1 MIPMAVPTA
10 RLTLRQQ
17 LDFEHIEDV
26 VDPCHDDNLIEGT
39 DDQSANT
46 KGDNYVHEVI
56 LDLNKVFITPIERE
70 DILALS
76 MSMDDVLDGLEH
88 TAAIGTLGINWASPF
103 AVSRFSVLPSAPIS
117 R

>member
-1 MIPMAVPTA
+1 MISPLIPNGHSRTAIVPSRMTFSKLWKMGPMAKRA
-10 RLTLRQQ
+10 RV
-17 LDFEHIEDV
+17 IE
-26 VDPCHDDNLIEGT
+26 
-39 DDQSANT
+39 T

-88 TAAIGTLGINWASPF
+88 TAAMFDFN
-103 AVSRFSVLPSAPIS
+103 SR
-117 R
+117 